1 MILLH
6 GRIVVPI
13 DAPEINDG
21 AVVVDG
27 PLIVGCG
34 PHQQIR
40 KQFPGVDEI
49 NLTDCL
55 LLPGL
60 INAHT
65 HLELSHLK
73 GLVSYQGN
81 FVDWVTRLIAARLET
96 TKPLDNILNSACAEL
111 FRAGVT
117 TVADICYEHRAWPY
131 LKGLGLRKICFAE
144 VFGLTDKLEAQ
155 TEYLRR
161 TLAETETDDL
171 LRLGLSP
178 HAPYSAGGELYQ
190 LAARLAG
197 SNNATGGSRVAL
209 TTHLAET
216 PEEIEFLT
224 TGGGVWREFLQR
236 INRWDGSFKCPKQRP
251 VEYFLSLE
259 LQEQSFLL
267 AHVNYINDA
276 EIIALGRR
284 RHSVVFCPRSHNFFG
299 HPAHRFGDMLA
310 AGINVCLGTD
320 SLASNNTLSILDEM
334 RFVHQQYPNFS
345 TDILIKMG
353 TINGAVAL
361 GWEDKIGSI
370 TSGKEADLVAIPL
383 TGNHDNALANILKSK
398 TQPKLTMVAG
408 KIVHQITT

>member
-13 DAPEINDG
+13 DAPEIKDG
-21 AVVVDG
+21 AVAVDG

-34 PHQQIR
+34 PYQQIH
-40 KQFPGVDEI
+40 KQYPGADEI

-73 GLVSYQGN
+73 GLVSYEGD
-81 FVDWVTRLIAARLET
+81 FIEWIIRLITARRQT
-96 TKPLDNILNSACAEL
+96 VKPLVEIINGAVEEL
-111 FRAGVT
+111 VRGGVT

-131 LKGLGLRKICFAE
+131 LKQLNLRKICYAE

-155 TEYLRR
+155 TEYLHRA
-161 TLAETETDDL
+161 LEHTETDDL

-178 HAPYSAGGELYQ
+178 HAPYSAGAELYE

-197 SNNATGGSRVAL
+197 AHNSEGESPVAL

-216 PEEIEFLT
+216 PGEIEFLT
-224 TGGGVWREFLQR
+224 KGGGVWLEFLQR
-236 INRWDGSFKCPKQRP
+236 INRWDGLFKCPKQRP

-259 LQEQSFLL
+259 LQEQRFLL
-267 AHVNYINDA
+267 AHVNYISD
-276 EIIALGRR
+276 EELSALAQT
-284 RHSVVFCPRSHNFFG
+284 RHSVVFCPRSHHFFG
-299 HPAHRFGDMLA
+299 HPTHRFGDMLA
-310 AGINVCLGTD
+310 AGINVCFGTD

-334 RFVHQQYPNFS
+334 RFVHQQYPKFS
-345 TDILIKMG
+345 ADTLIKMG

-370 TSGKEADLVAIPL
+370 ACGKEADLVAIPL
-383 TGNHDNALANILKSK
+383 TGNHDQSLADILKSE

-408 KIVHQITT
+408 KIVHQSTK